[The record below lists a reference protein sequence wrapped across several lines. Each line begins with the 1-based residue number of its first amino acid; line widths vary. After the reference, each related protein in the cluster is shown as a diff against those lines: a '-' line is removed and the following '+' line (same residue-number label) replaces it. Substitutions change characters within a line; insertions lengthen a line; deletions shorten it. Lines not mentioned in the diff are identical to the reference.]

1 MQEVSTLEKMKTSLL
16 EETYEL
22 IKSLNKTEK
31 RYFKLYTRFQQGEK
45 SYLRLFDIIDK
56 QKSFNEI
63 IINKEF
69 LASNKVS
76 NFPAIKKYLFDQ
88 LVASLKSYG
97 AYKDLDSDHTD
108 LIETY
113 KVFHYKGLHGQSER
127 LLKKIK
133 QLTLEDDAFLRH
145 FSALLLEYY
154 KEIYN
159 PDNSS
164 SANVITILN
173 ELRSTLDIIENYST
187 IANIFTRVRLHL
199 RKKLYCRNKRDKEEL
214 TRIIAPLLK
223 TTEADMLS
231 RTALSMRNLALCD
244 YYLAVGEP
252 KKAFETSKIY
262 LELRKNAGSNDKL
275 DTLTINEYFQ
285 HSVIC
290 VRSGFFEGFEEN
302 IKLYKSLIDTV
313 RNKEKYFIAYER
325 WYTHQFIYYTRTGQ
339 FKEGISFTKNEQKN
353 KIPIETNF
361 SMRSKITLWYFIAY
375 SFYATMEYKKSLQY
389 IQRILNEQNT
399 DLEEF
404 VFAKLLMMVIHY
416 DLKNYE
422 LLEYQTRSAFRFME
436 KKERLYESERL
447 MLDFFKT
454 VLSSDSKTRRKQQ
467 LEELKKN
474 IETLFKTWYERGFSY
489 YFDILSWIESKLTGK
504 DFAETVRKANINIA

>member
-1 MQEVSTLEKMKTSLL
+1 MNTSLL
-16 EETYEL
+16 EETYEF

-31 RYFKLYTRFQQGEK
+31 RYFKLYTQFQRGEK
-45 SYLRLFDIIDK
+45 SYLRLFDIIEK

-63 IINKEF
+63 IINKKF
-69 LASNKVS
+69 LAKNKVS

-88 LVASLKSYG
+88 LVASIKSYG

-113 KVFHYKGLHGQSER
+113 KVFHFKGLYGQSDR

-145 FSALLLEYY
+145 FSALLLEYH

-159 PDNSS
+159 PDDSS
-164 SANVITILN
+164 SANVVRILN
-173 ELRSTLDIIENYST
+173 ELRNTLNIINNYSMV
-187 IANIFTRVRLHL
+187 ANIFTLVRLHL
-199 RKKLYCRNKRDKEEL
+199 RKKLYCRSKKDKEEL
-214 TRIIAPLLK
+214 TKIIAPLLN

-231 RTALSMRNLALCD
+231 RTALTMRNLALCD

-302 IKLYKSLIDTV
+302 MKLYKSLVDTV
-313 RNKEKYFIAYER
+313 HNKEKYFIAYER
-325 WYTHQFIYYTRTGQ
+325 WYLYQFIYYNRTGQ
-339 FKEGISFTKNEQKN
+339 FEVGVAFTKNVQKM
-353 KIPIETNF
+353 ETNF

-375 SFYATMEYKKSLQY
+375 SCYATMEYKKSLQY
-389 IQRILNEQNT
+389 IQRILNEQNN

-404 VFAKLLMMVIHY
+404 VFAKLLMMIIHY
-416 DLKNYE
+416 ELKNYE
-422 LLEYQTRSAFRFME
+422 LLEYQIRSALRFME
-436 KKERLYESERL
+436 KKQRLYKAERL

-454 VLSSDSKTRRKQQ
+454 VSDTDNKTVRKQK

-474 IETLFKTWYERGFSY
+474 IEMLFTTWHERGFY

-504 DFAETVRKANINIA
+504 DFAEIVRRANFPPRS